1 MTGGLTGSGWWLW
14 PGLGLIVLATWVF
27 RTSVG
32 NGRGRAD
39 RRSLAGASPG
49 PAPTLPRFVAFFVTA
64 MLTILSLQFILGMYL
79 NLYVSIPS
87 YPSFGPMGSRM
98 LAMMALGLRRP
109 WVMVHLVMGVLI
121 LGLALAIVAG
131 SALTRADGARARA
144 VVGALA
150 VSVAAYGGM
159 TFLMAGQHNGA
170 SFLMAAGWLAAFL
183 AYLSLIR
190 PGAG

>member
-1 MTGGLTGSGWWLW
+1 MTGGLTGWGWWLW

-27 RTSVG
+27 RSSAGTG
-32 NGRGRAD
+32 REREERRALAGRG
-39 RRSLAGASPG
+39 
-49 PAPTLPRFVAFFVTA
+49 PAHTLPRFLALFVTA

-98 LAMMALGLRRP
+98 LAMMTLGFHRP
-109 WVMVHLVMGVLI
+109 WVMVHLVMGFLI

-131 SALTRADGARARA
+131 SAWTRADGARARA
-144 VVGALA
+144 LVGALA

-183 AYLSLIR
+183 AYASLIR